1 MVSPFAYTPGQS
13 LLHRLDVRCK
23 FGLLCLVSM
32 AMLKTGLHG
41 CLIWLGL
48 LAPTLARTGLNPMK
62 ALSHLKW
69 FILFLFLLFL
79 VRALS
84 TPGTAQFHL
93 YGLTVTR
100 EGIWSG
106 AVTGLR
112 FFILMVLGLVFTIT
126 TRPAQVKAA
135 AQWFL
140 TPIPLVPEKRVAV
153 MISLALG
160 FLPLILKQLEETRNA
175 LNARCIHLEKNPIKR
190 ALHLS
195 LPLLRKTFSAAD
207 RMVLSMESRCYD
219 EDRTD
224 PEFSSS
230 GKEGLFLVLI
240 PALAGALCFLP

>member
-1 MVSPFAYTPGQS
+1 MVSPFAYTHGQS

-23 FGLLCLVSM
+23 FSLLCLLSM
-32 AMLKTGLHG
+32 AMLNTGLYG
-41 CLIWLGL
+41 CLVWLGL
-48 LAPTLARTGLNPMK
+48 LALALARAGTHPMA
-62 ALSHLKW
+62 ALSQLKW

-84 TPGTAQFHL
+84 TPGTAMFHI
-93 YGLTVTR
+93 YGIPLTR

-106 AVTGLR
+106 TVTGLR

-140 TPIPLVPEKRVAV
+140 APVPLVPEKRVAV

-160 FLPLILKQLEETRNA
+160 FLPLILKQLQETRNA
-175 LNARCIHLEKNPIKR
+175 LNARCIHLRKNPIQR
-190 ALHLS
+190 ALYLS

-207 RMVLSMESRCYD
+207 AMVLSMESRCYD
-219 EDRTD
+219 EGRTD
-224 PEFSSS
+224 PEFSPS
-230 GKEGLFLVLI
+230 GKEVPFLVLV
-240 PALAGALCFLP
+240 PALAAALWFLP